1 MRKCSKGFFFE
12 SLLGMLDCIE
22 VICPK
27 GGVKGTI
34 SGLNH
39 QTTINVSIIRIIST
53 LRILSIHVISFHEQ
67 DKTLDWHLFVGF
79 FQNIA

>member
-39 QTTINVSIIRIIST
+39 QTTINVSILSIIS
-53 LRILSIHVISFHEQ
+53 ILMIS
-67 DKTLDWHLFVGF
+67 
-79 FQNIA
+79 